1 MMTEFPACIAEDQGN
16 GRVRGS
22 VKTLTLDK
30 LPAGDV
36 TIDIEYSSLNFKDAL
51 ASTGQNKIAA
61 GYPHVPGIDCAGTV
75 AESAHPAWQRGDR
88 VLVHAYDFGAGRFGG
103 YARYGRVPH
112 DWVVRIPDALSTF
125 EAMAIGTAG
134 YTAAMALLAIE
145 LNGVKPTDGPVLVTG
160 STGGVGCL
168 AVDLFAAARYQVAA
182 STGKPDRH
190 EWLRTLGASEILSR
204 EDVTVDVTDAEP
216 RHLMRARWAA
226 AVDNVGGSTLD
237 YLMRTMK
244 GYSSIAVCGLVGG
257 STYRGTLMPFLLRGV
272 NLLGIDSV
280 MCPKDERIEAWSR
293 LARDLPLDRLDK
305 MIEVVP
311 LADVPAHAPRILNG
325 EVRGRVVIEVGT

>member
-1 MMTEFPACIAEDQGN
+1 MTEFPAFIAEDQGN
-16 GRVRGS
+16 GRVSGS

-75 AESAHPAWQRGDR
+75 ADSAHPAWKRGDR

-103 YARYGRVPH
+103 YARYGRVPAE
-112 DWVVRIPDALSTF
+112 WVVRIPDALSTF

-160 STGGVGCL
+160 I
-168 AVDLFAAARYQVAA
+168 
-182 STGKPDRH
+182 DR
-190 EWLRTLGASEILSR
+190 RRRLSG
-204 EDVTVDVTDAEP
+204 
-216 RHLMRARWAA
+216 
-226 AVDNVGGSTLD
+226 GGSV
-237 YLMRTMK
+237 R
-244 GYSSIAVCGLVGG
+244 GG
-257 STYRGTLMPFLLRGV
+257 EVSGG
-272 NLLGIDSV
+272 G
-280 MCPKDERIEAWSR
+280 EHGEAR
-293 LARDLPLDRLDK
+293 
-305 MIEVVP
+305 
-311 LADVPAHAPRILNG
+311 APR
-325 EVRGRVVIEVGT
+325 VVAQPRRERDPHA